1 MESLE
6 FAMAT
11 FSMLNVQKFKPQTQ
25 TFRNLTMHEFDQ
37 NRIKRFYI
45 IRRAGGGGVLWVCA
59 WDALR
64 FYFSIA

>member
-25 TFRNLTMHEFDQ
+25 TFRNLTMHEFDHH
-37 NRIKRFYI
+37 RIKRFYI
-45 IRRAGGGGVLWVCA
+45 IRRGGGGSYGSA
-59 WDALR
+59 HEMH
-64 FYFSIA
+64 